1 MLDGVEKVFF
11 STEGLFNHWWDIG
24 EEGRSMLHF
33 LGSRL
38 SVKFLTC
45 LRDPVEFAA
54 SLYVQYLR
62 NPPVHPCYGRD
73 LSLEEMLEVPW
84 FRRRLDYLDFLQ
96 EVEATVGEGC
106 NHILPYSIDV
116 ASDILQYLNGGQ
128 SGIDARGAQRISE
141 PAGTG
146 DASDCQPS
154 EFVPQATR

>member
-38 SVKFLTC
+38 PVKFLTC

-84 FRRRLDYLDFLQ
+84 SEGAWIILIFCRRWRQQSVKVAITFFL
-96 EVEATVGEGC
+96 
-106 NHILPYSIDV
+106 NPSMSL
-116 ASDILQYLNGGQ
+116 
-128 SGIDARGAQRISE
+128 RISFN
-141 PAGTG
+141 T
-146 DASDCQPS
+146 
-154 EFVPQATR
+154 